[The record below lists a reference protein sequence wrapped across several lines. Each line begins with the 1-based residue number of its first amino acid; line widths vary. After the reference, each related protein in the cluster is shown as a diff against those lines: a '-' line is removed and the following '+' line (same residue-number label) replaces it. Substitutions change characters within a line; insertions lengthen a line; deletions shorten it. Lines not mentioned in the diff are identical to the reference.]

1 MLPYTSFSSR
11 RAFSLLELL
20 LVIFIISLVYFLG
33 FSGFEKEKKRMP
45 VLTPLK
51 LKEAVTQ
58 SPLFKGKGTLI
69 CIDGCRSCY
78 FREDIASPF
87 EAYPGKTKFS
97 HLKAY
102 SLDANNALT
111 QLEYGRYQDQKI
123 CLEVNFYPNGSST
136 PLILQDDNG
145 VYFLPAFFGKA
156 KKTASLEEAKALWL
170 KNSDVLHH
178 QGDYY

>member
-1 MLPYTSFSSR
+1 MLHKAHIQNR
-11 RAFSLLELL
+11 EAFSLLELL

-45 VLTPLK
+45 VLTPMK
-51 LKEAVTQ
+51 LKEAVKQ
-58 SPLFKGKGTLI
+58 SSLLKGKGTLI
-69 CIDGCRSCY
+69 CIDGCKSCY

-87 EAYPGKTKFS
+87 EAYPGKTKLS
-97 HLKAY
+97 HLKVY
-102 SLDANNALT
+102 SLDVNDALT

-136 PLILQDDNG
+136 PLILQDDEG
-145 VYFLPAFFGKA
+145 IYFLPAFFGKA
-156 KKTASLEEAKALWL
+156 RKAASLEEAKELWL
-170 KNSDVLHH
+170 KYNDVLHN